1 MSRSMSAPLSSHS
14 MAQEGAASLPAKRK
28 RGRPRKDEALVPE
41 LSQRS
46 QRRRINPPDTS
57 SRDLAG
63 QAFSG
68 VLDGPFEAGYVLTA
82 HVGGQFF
89 KGLLFDPRL
98 SPPITAEN
106 DIAPDLPMI
115 SVGPLQP
122 PPRHEPVVDPRPAQ
136 LVHQS
141 VTTSHAPFAVGAVQ
155 STVPVP
161 DPVMHQNVI
170 AVRSPLRNEPTA
182 LPLLALPV
190 QRNVEAIHRVRTPMQ
205 LMEQNIEPVQP
216 LPKNESA
223 AMTEKDVRVDIL
235 VSDNQGG
242 EGVMKLPKET
252 ETGSGKQVSEHQV
265 LVVGIQA
272 EPLDVCMSQVGTSAP
287 GPKSMADPEMST
299 SRPELSKAMPIDVSM
314 EAGPGMEFL
323 RL

>member
-1 MSRSMSAPLSSHS
+1 
-14 MAQEGAASLPAKRK
+14 MAQEGAANLPAKRK

-41 LSQRS
+41 LSLRS

-57 SRDLAG
+57 SRDLVG
-63 QAFSG
+63 EAFSG
-68 VLDGPFEAGYVLTA
+68 ILDGPFEAGYVLTA

-115 SVGPLQP
+115 SVESLQP

-136 LVHQS
+136 PVHQS
-141 VTTSHAPFAVGAVQ
+141 VTHAPFAVGAVQ

-161 DPVMHQNVI
+161 DPVMRQNVT

-182 LPLLALPV
+182 FPLLALPA

-205 LMEQNIEPVQP
+205 LVEQNIEPVQS

-242 EGVMKLPKET
+242 EGVMKPPKET

-265 LVVGIQA
+265 LVAGIQA
-272 EPLDVCMSQVGTSAP
+272 EPHDLCMSQVGTSAP
-287 GPKSMADPEMST
+287 GPKLIADPEMST